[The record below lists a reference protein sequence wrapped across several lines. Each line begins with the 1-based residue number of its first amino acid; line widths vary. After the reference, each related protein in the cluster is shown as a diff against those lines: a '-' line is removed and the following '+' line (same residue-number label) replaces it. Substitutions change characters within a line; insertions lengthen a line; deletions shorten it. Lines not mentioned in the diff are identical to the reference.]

1 MCEMPMRKVV
11 IVIIGLAF
19 FATVPGCAQ
28 PPVADSDRIRIVAS
42 FYPVANFARQVAG
55 DRAEVATVI
64 PSGLEPHDYEP
75 TARDLAL
82 IYDSPIF
89 IYSGAG
95 LEPWAE
101 KIRPELEARGIHVLR
116 LSDVVELLSGVSGE
130 VVREANQS
138 DPHIWLDPVLAQRQ
152 VELIRDA
159 LVSLDPS
166 QADDYQRSAA
176 DFLTKLKSLDLAF
189 AEGLSDC
196 KDHTVLL
203 SHAAFQY
210 LAKRYGFRTLSVG
223 GFSEEQEP
231 SPKDFA
237 GLIDSAKRLG
247 LHFIFFER
255 RSNPRLAETLAAEIG
270 GETLDLVH
278 IDGGFSAE
286 ESADPN
292 LYFDQMRANLEQ
304 LRKAMECK

>member
-1 MCEMPMRKVV
+1 MRKMLIL
-11 IVIIGLAF
+11 IVGLVF
-19 FATVPGCAQ
+19 PVMVSGCVQ
-28 PPVADSDRIRIVAS
+28 PPVGDSGKVRIVAS

-75 TARDLAL
+75 TARDLSL
-82 IYDSPIF
+82 IYESQLF
-89 IYSGAG
+89 VYSGAG

-101 KIRPELEARGIHVLR
+101 RIRPELGAKGVHVLR
-116 LSDVVELLSGVSGE
+116 LSDVVELLLGVSGE

-270 GETLDLVH
+270 GETLDLYH
-278 IDGGFSAE
+278 IDGGFTIE
-286 ESADPN
+286 ESSNPN
-292 LYFDQMRANLEQ
+292 LYEDQMRANLEN
-304 LRKAMECK
+304 LRRAMECK